1 MVKYKDIPGF
11 PGYRVGD
18 DGNVQSNKRVI
29 GDGQW
34 HTLSKG
40 LSECG
45 YEQIHLYRDGKS
57 YARTVHRLV
66 LEAFVGPRPPKHE
79 CRHLD
84 GDKVN
89 NRLVNLTWGTN
100 AENVEDRKSSGQPW
114 SPRRLDETKV
124 REVRR
129 LRSEGKTA
137 REIAKEMG
145 VGMWVISDV
154 VRRRNWSWVE

>member
-18 DGNVQSNKRVI
+18 DGSVQSSKRVI

-34 HTLSKG
+34 FTLSKDTNK
-40 LSECG
+40 CG
-45 YEQIHLYRDGKS
+45 YEKVSLYRDGKS
-57 YARTVHRLV
+57 YCRTVHRLI
-66 LEAFVGPRPPKHE
+66 LESFIGSRPPKHE

-84 GDKVN
+84 GNKVN
-89 NRLVNLTWGTN
+89 NRLDNLTWGTH
-100 AENVEDRKSSGQPW
+100 AENMEDRKSTGQPW

-129 LRSEGKTA
+129 LRNEGKTV

-145 VGMWVISDV
+145 VGVWVIDDA
-154 VRRRNWSWVE
+154 VRGRSWSWVK